1 MKSIITAAFV
11 ATGALVISPAYSLSD
26 ARDIGVRGDP
36 EKAERTIHV
45 TPDTRD
51 IAVSGSETVN
61 LDVDGAMTPWKFN
74 GRKEFVKLQ
83 DIIPG
88 APDVN
93 VHVGPAADHSPAKG

>member
-1 MKSIITAAFV
+1 MKRIITAALV
-11 ATGALVISPAYSLSD
+11 ATGAFVVSPAYSLGD

-36 EKAERTIHV
+36 QKAERTIHV

-74 GRKEFVKLQ
+74 GRKELVKLQ
-83 DIIPG
+83 DIVPG
-88 APDVN
+88 SPDVN
-93 VHVGPAADHSPAKG
+93 VHVGPAPDDSPAKG